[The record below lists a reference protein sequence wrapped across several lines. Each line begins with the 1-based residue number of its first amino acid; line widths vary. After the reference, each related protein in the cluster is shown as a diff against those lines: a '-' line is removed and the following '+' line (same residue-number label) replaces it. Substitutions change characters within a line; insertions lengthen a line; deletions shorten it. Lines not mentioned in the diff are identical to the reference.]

1 MRAHTPTHIHLN
13 IDDLHLMFKSENCI
27 LIDVYNILVFK
38 LISVRV
44 NVGSL
49 CKSSKVVSEI
59 IILYFFYL
67 PELNI

>member
-38 LISVRV
+38 LIYMRV
-44 NVGSL
+44 SVGSL
-49 CKSSKVVSEI
+49 YKSSKVVSEI
-59 IILYFFYL
+59 VILYFFL
-67 PELNI
+67 ARA